1 MARYTVHVKG
11 DGPDALARAQFVQ
24 DGFSWLA
31 LTFGALW
38 FLVKGAWIAALLL
51 FALQMVISFTLQAL
65 ELTPLIPV
73 VSLLVNFLAALESG
87 AIRAWEMEIKG
98 HRLMAVISGDDRDV
112 MERRFFEDA
121 LGERAAPPILAG
133 AAASASDQAPLPR
146 AASGIP
152 VIGLFPSPSRPGAPR
167 S

>member
-11 DGPDALARAQFVQ
+11 EGPEALARARFVK

-38 FLVKGAWIAALLL
+38 FLVKGAWISALLL
-51 FALQMVISFTLQAL
+51 FSLQLAISMLLQAL
-65 ELTPLIPV
+65 GLAMLIPF
-73 VSLLVNFLAALESG
+73 VSLLVNFLAGLESG
-87 AIRAWEMEIKG
+87 AILGWELGMKG
-98 HRLMAVISGDDRDV
+98 HRLVAVISGDDRDA

-121 LGERAAPPILAG
+121 LGES
-133 AAASASDQAPLPR
+133 AAASPPAAMPFASAPVPR

-152 VIGLFPSPSRPGAPR
+152 VIGLFPSPTRPGAPR